1 MGALDELIVSKN
13 KSEEP
18 PKAGEKPKEKSK
30 TEVTVVR
37 VVTLPVHSSSPD
49 QSNND
54 ILNVSPI
61 LRPGDKVHNNSSG
74 GSSVMTP
81 EVLWN
86 RISTF
91 QSLVEARLAK
101 LSSKSGEENPSK
113 STEEGLRELK
123 ADLKSEKEVLKL
135 LDNID
140 EYADTPEEDFNNFRN
155 WRVIQLGIVESL
167 LDMVQD
173 KREECDRLHRAK
185 PRGATPMMFEK
196 MKLPIFT
203 GKSLDYVDFKI
214 KWMDQVHTAGFN
226 ELQEL
231 ANLKDKIPK
240 NATDKMFGI
249 TTLEDA
255 WKILDN
261 NYGNR
266 ELTVSLL
273 KNKLKNI
280 KPSAKEDHNRVIE
293 LKDQLSHLSRRMTA
307 VGGQSLLDSD
317 MDFIASIS
325 KHLPDH
331 LRYKWDVVSCETTGS
346 KWMSFSK
353 FMENEADVALHRK
366 ITETCL
372 QGSEA
377 DVRTDKDAKK
387 CKWCKSPGH
396 LESDC

>member
-1 MGALDELIVSKN
+1 MGENEQGEAAAAANATNLLEIAQDALLTNIQKCQVLSGELDKWNKHVKENTGKGLALLKRPAKAGAKAFTTLETLTAEVYELQERWKEVNTVPENELDELSEEDPTYNLATGRLTQLIGGWEKCLSTARTCFYGYKKQDELDAAELGLEFLGGTFEDALNETFTALDELNVSKN

-101 LSSKSGEENPSK
+101 LSSKSGEDNPSK

-140 EYADTPEEDFNNFRN
+140 EHADNPDEDFNDFRD
-155 WRVIQLGIVESL
+155 WRLLQLGTVESL

-173 KREECDRLHRAK
+173 KREESRDHLHRAQQ
-185 PRGATPMMFEK
+185 RGPTTVMFEK

-203 GKSLDYVDFKI
+203 GKSLDYVDFKV
-214 KWMDQVHTAGFN
+214 KWMDQVHTAGYN

-231 ANLKDKIPK
+231 ANLKD
-240 NATDKMFGI
+240 
-249 TTLEDA
+249 
-255 WKILDN
+255 
-261 NYGNR
+261 
-266 ELTVSLL
+266 
-273 KNKLKNI
+273 
-280 KPSAKEDHNRVIE
+280 
-293 LKDQLSHLSRRMTA
+293 
-307 VGGQSLLDSD
+307 
-317 MDFIASIS
+317 
-325 KHLPDH
+325 
-331 LRYKWDVVSCETTGS
+331 
-346 KWMSFSK
+346 
-353 FMENEADVALHRK
+353 
-366 ITETCL
+366 
-372 QGSEA
+372 
-377 DVRTDKDAKK
+377 
-387 CKWCKSPGH
+387 
-396 LESDC
+396 